1 MPEGTYAIVTSFG
14 EVMQYPGGAPGT
26 QPAGP
31 VWPPGFHKKVL
42 CCFSQIRELI
52 TQQTII
58 FDTPVKN
65 CKTKDNINVT
75 IDLCIHMRIMG
86 DYRKNENPELV
97 KIFSDE
103 LGPSNLATQLK
114 DAQSE
119 AVRNMARAV
128 THEQVYALSLI
139 HI

>member
-1 MPEGTYAIVTSFG
+1 M
-14 EVMQYPGGAPGT
+14 
-26 QPAGP
+26 
-31 VWPPGFHKKVL
+31 
-42 CCFSQIRELI
+42 
-52 TQQTII
+52 
-58 FDTPVKN
+58 
-65 CKTKDNINVT
+65 T

-97 KIFSDE
+97 RIFSDE

-128 THEQVYALSLI
+128 APPRYSIALARGYFGWHCGIQNVDPNELGGKRPIPSGLKEIEKQAVGSILSPPRRWQSLPRK
-139 HI
+139 H

>member
-1 MPEGTYAIVTSFG
+1 MIS
-14 EVMQYPGGAPGT
+14 
-26 QPAGP
+26 
-31 VWPPGFHKKVL
+31 
-42 CCFSQIRELI
+42 S
-52 TQQTII
+52 
-58 FDTPVKN
+58 VKN

-86 DYRKNENPELV
+86 DYRKTRTPELV

-128 THEQVYALSLI
+128 THEQVYAALDSTATSMALWNSRMSI
-139 HI
+139 RTS